1 MANNNNNNSFRAI
14 LQNNLL
20 TGINFL
26 DWERNLKLVL
36 RMENKLQVIETPVP
50 PMPAQGAP
58 AAEFRNRERI
68 ITASTEVAC
77 LMLASM
83 VPDLQKQHEDM
94 YANEMIVHLRQLFT
108 RQEHFETSKKMY
120 YCKQGANEPVG
131 PHVLKMI
138 NYIERLE
145 KIGFPLTEEIKTDLV
160 LQSLDKWFSPFVSN
174 FLMNGIEK
182 PLPEL
187 LSLLQ
192 THEDNNERPKPA
204 PILMVEDDKPKS
216 TPKGKRKRKGS
227 NSKPKAQKAKKVK
240 GDNQKNDEC
249 FRCGK
254 KGHWRRNCEIHIAEQ
269 KAKRG
274 GATSASGI
282 CYKISIIYFLSI
294 GYLWVLNII

>member
-94 YANEMIVHLRQLFT
+94 YANEMIVHLVGMYAL
-108 RQEHFETSKKMY
+108 EHIVDVITGMT
-120 YCKQGANEPVG
+120 
-131 PHVLKMI
+131 LI
-138 NYIERLE
+138 
-145 KIGFPLTEEIKTDLV
+145 
-160 LQSLDKWFSPFVSN
+160 SL
-174 FLMNGIEK
+174 
-182 PLPEL
+182 
-187 LSLLQ
+187 
-192 THEDNNERPKPA
+192 
-204 PILMVEDDKPKS
+204 
-216 TPKGKRKRKGS
+216 
-227 NSKPKAQKAKKVK
+227 
-240 GDNQKNDEC
+240 
-249 FRCGK
+249 
-254 KGHWRRNCEIHIAEQ
+254 
-269 KAKRG
+269 
-274 GATSASGI
+274 
-282 CYKISIIYFLSI
+282 
-294 GYLWVLNII
+294 